1 MPETFFP
8 VLWFE
13 QTAVLSKDLAFELK
27 ILLNLTTIFLVIA
40 SCFIISSLALFLRIL
55 YLVKFKSE
63 NALIHRVKPIDIILD
78 SMYSR

>member
-1 MPETFFP
+1 MPEIFFP

-13 QTAVLSKDLAFELK
+13 QTAALSEDLAFELK
-27 ILLNLTTIFLVIA
+27 ILLNLTTIFIVTA
-40 SCFIISSLALFLRIL
+40 SCFIICSLILFLRII

-78 SMYSR
+78 GMYSR